1 MAQQTD
7 QFMTHTLEFWQART
21 KRELTLE
28 DARQIAEN
36 MGTFCEILLG
46 LDLQANQ
53 TPQNPAVK

>member
-1 MAQQTD
+1 MKETCDKFLQE
-7 QFMTHTLEFWQART
+7 TLEFWQART

-28 DARQIAEN
+28 DARQVAEN
-36 MGTFCEILLG
+36 VGAFCEILLG